1 MLKKLRCFLGRRPT
15 ATAALPSLLVALY
28 WSGIPP
34 GKALLVKQA
43 SGFDSPISF
52 GFDDQIAGNT
62 FTAGPLP
69 VGATTGEMIIFTS
82 SNKANEG
89 NKDDEDE
96 GEKDKDKEKQK
107 DKDKDKDKDENEDK
121 DKDKDENKDQAEAEV
136 IVNGGAV
143 ISAPAPLS
151 PNQEYRHY
159 GLATNGVWEDLF
171 SWAGVNSELDYIEF
185 RFDSGMVSAAG
196 AFMNYAPGFGTP
208 QIAAYDNQ
216 GQLLASYNLEID
228 APISTPDQ
236 INGGEFRGILWPT
249 LDIRSLRLIGAYA
262 VASTISFSRALPAVP
277 SQPVPGPLPLLG
289 LAAAMG
295 WASRMRRR
303 LRRRPGADPSQGQ
316 PP

>member
-1 MLKKLRCFLGRRPT
+1 MLKKLRCFLGRHST
-15 ATAALPSLLVALY
+15 ATAALPSLLVALC
-28 WSGIPP
+28 WTGIPP
-34 GKALLVKQA
+34 VKALLVKQA

-52 GFDDQIAGNT
+52 GFDDQVAGNT

-89 NKDDEDE
+89 EKEKE
-96 GEKDKDKEKQK
+96 KEKDKDKDKDEGKDK
-107 DKDKDKDKDENEDK
+107 DEDKDKDKDKDENEDE
-121 DKDKDENKDQAEAEV
+121 DEDEDEV
-136 IVNGGAV
+136 VVNGGAV

-159 GLATNGVWEDLF
+159 GLATNGVWEDFF
-171 SWAGVNSELDYIEF
+171 SWAGVNSELVYIEF
-185 RFDSGMVSAAG
+185 RFESGMVSAAG
-196 AFMNYAPGFGTP
+196 AFMNYAPGLGTP
-208 QIAAYDNQ
+208 QIAANDNQ

-262 VASTISFSRALPAVP
+262 VANTISFSRALPAVP